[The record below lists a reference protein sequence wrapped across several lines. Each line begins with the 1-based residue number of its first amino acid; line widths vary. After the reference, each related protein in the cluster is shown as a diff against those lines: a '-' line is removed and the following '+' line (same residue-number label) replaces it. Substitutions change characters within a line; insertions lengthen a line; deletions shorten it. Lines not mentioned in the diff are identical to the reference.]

1 MTGTMRSIG
10 FAALAVLTLGAC
22 DSMFGDD
29 TWLGGSWF
37 GEPEKKPLPGERI
50 SVLLHERTLVPD
62 PKAASTRILLPPPSI
77 NPDWPQAGGYA
88 NHAMHHT
95 QIGETLGRAWQV
107 DLGSGSDDE
116 ERLIAQPVITAGR
129 IFAMDAETTVSAYES
144 DSGRRLWT
152 VELTPDDDDDGHI
165 GGGIATEDGFVYVTT
180 GFAEVIAL
188 KAETG
193 AVVWRHRVDAPMRAA
208 PTARGGRLFV
218 VTVDNH
224 LLALDAA
231 NGEELWKHTGITE
244 AASLLGGASPAV
256 DAGVVVVPYSSG
268 ELVALKVENGRM
280 LWSDSLAAV
289 RRTDVV
295 STLAHIRGRPVID
308 RGIVFAVSHGGLMA
322 AIDLRTGRRLW
333 DKEIGGL
340 ESPWVAGDYLFTIS
354 NDEELLCLARKD
366 GRIHWV
372 TALPRWRDEEDKD
385 DPILWTGPILAS
397 DRLIVA
403 GSEGEALAVSP
414 YSGHVLG
421 KLGMPDSVSIA
432 PVVADGTVYFLSD
445 NADLTAYR

>member
-1 MTGTMRSIG
+1 MKGTMRSIG
-10 FAALAVLTLGAC
+10 FAALAVLLLGAC
-22 DSMFGDD
+22 DSMFGED
-29 TWLGGSWF
+29 SWF
-37 GEPEKKPLPGERI
+37 GTTWFGAEEKKPLPGERI
-50 SVLLHERTLVPD
+50 SVLLHERALVPD
-62 PKAASTRILLPPPSI
+62 PKAASARILLPPPSI

-95 QIGETLGRAWQV
+95 RIGDNLGRAWRV
-107 DLGSGSDDE
+107 DVGSGSDDE
-116 ERLIAQPVITAGR
+116 ERLIAQPVVAAKR
-129 IFAMDAETTVSAYES
+129 VFAMDAESIVSAYES
-144 DSGRRLWT
+144 DNGRRLWS

-165 GGGIATEDGFVYVTT
+165 SGGLAVEDGVVFVTT

-188 KAETG
+188 EAETG
-193 AVVWRHRVDAPMRAA
+193 AVVWRRRVDAPMRAA

-224 LLALDAA
+224 LMALDAT

-308 RGIVFAVSHGGLMA
+308 RGMVFAVSHGGLMA

-340 ESPWVAGDYLFTIS
+340 ESPWVAGNYLFAIS
-354 NDEELLCLARKD
+354 NDEELLCLGRKD

-372 TALPRWRDEEDKD
+372 QALPRWEDEEDKEG
-385 DPILWTGPILAS
+385 PILWTGPILAS

-403 GSEGEALAVSP
+403 GSAGEALALSP
-414 YSGHVLG
+414 YSGQILG
-421 KLGMPDSVSIA
+421 KEEMPDGVSIA
-432 PVVADGTVYFLSD
+432 PIVADGTVYFLSD
-445 NADLTAYR
+445 DAELSAYR